1 MGNIIKIVCFVPQ
14 TSPTNVVW
22 QCQSVLAS
30 KVQPRARIQCW
41 ASECSGQLLP
51 SVPSARPRQQQHR
64 LIELLALL
72 LGIIHSRS
80 QLQILL
86 APLFF
91 LLACPQSHLNGQS
104 AIPGFRRRER
114 GSTPQ
119 KSSSF
124 SSSSSAA
131 PHFFFFNGQFRQHCC
146 PPLLIYLFSLRP
158 ILSSTIRLFD
168 Y

>member
-1 MGNIIKIVCFVPQ
+1 MGNIIKMVCVCFVPQ

-51 SVPSARPRQQQHR
+51 SVPSARPQQQQQHR

-91 LLACPQSHLNGQS
+91 SCLS
-104 AIPGFRRRER
+104 AISSEWAIGNPWIQEERER
-114 GSTPQ
+114 KHPTKILLILIIIISCSTLLLFSTA
-119 KSSSF
+119 SSVSR
-124 SSSSSAA
+124 
-131 PHFFFFNGQFRQHCC
+131 HYC
-146 PPLLIYLFSLRP
+146 PPLLIYLFLCGQ
-158 ILSSTIRLFD
+158 F
-168 Y
+168 